1 VRRKNGKEAAVLD
14 VFLSQITDV
23 FRIGL
28 LVALV
33 LTARRTVQA
42 TGTVLPLLAG
52 IVFVAVIIPT
62 TRGST
67 DLVQIGVGIVTNAA
81 LVAVVMLGVL
91 AYSRLR
97 G

>member
-1 VRRKNGKEAAVLD
+1 MLD

-33 LTARRTVQA
+33 LTARRTA
-42 TGTVLPLLAG
+42 GTTGTVLPLLAG

-67 DLVQIGVGIVTNAA
+67 DLVQIGVGIATNAVV
-81 LVAVVMLGVL
+81 VAVVFLGFL
-91 AYSRLR
+91 AFSRLR
-97 G
+97 S

>member
-1 VRRKNGKEAAVLD
+1 MLD
-14 VFLSQITDV
+14 VFLTQITDV

-62 TRGST
+62 TRGSG
-67 DLVQIGVGIVTNAA
+67 DLVQIGVGIVTNAVV
-81 LVAVVMLGVL
+81 VAAVMLGLL